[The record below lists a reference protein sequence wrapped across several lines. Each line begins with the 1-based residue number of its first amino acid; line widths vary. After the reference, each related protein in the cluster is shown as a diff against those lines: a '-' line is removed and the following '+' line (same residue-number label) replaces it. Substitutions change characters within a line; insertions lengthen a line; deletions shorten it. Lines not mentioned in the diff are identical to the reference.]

1 MSVKIGEKIKSLRK
15 SKNISQEV
23 LAQYLGVTFQAVSKW
38 ENGSTMPDVE
48 AIPAIASFFGVSTDE
63 LFDFNLFEMEN
74 KVTEIWQAA
83 AKCRDSDHGKAEK
96 MLRDGLKKFPGND
109 ILLNNLLYTMRAPER
124 SDEVINICKS
134 LIESTKEDDV
144 KYDALRILAETYA
157 EKGEYALAKDTLEKI
172 PEIYFTK
179 LQLEAKLLK
188 GEDMFAPAQNQ
199 KDISAEM
206 LVDMFLVLAYYY
218 EEKGEHEA
226 AVNQLET
233 AKKVI
238 EALKDDYNDGIWSET
253 FYQYYGESV
262 LKKIEEK
269 LKK

>member
-1 MSVKIGEKIKSLRK
+1 MDLNQR
-15 SKNISQEV
+15 
-23 LAQYLGVTFQAVSKW
+23 
-38 ENGSTMPDVE
+38 
-48 AIPAIASFFGVSTDE
+48 
-63 LFDFNLFEMEN
+63 
-74 KVTEIWQAA
+74 
-83 AKCRDSDHGKAEK
+83 AE
-96 MLRDGLKKFPGND
+96 
-109 ILLNNLLYTMRAPER
+109 Y
-124 SDEVINICKS
+124 
-134 LIESTKEDDV
+134 
-144 KYDALRILAETYA
+144 LAETYA

-206 LVDMFLVLAYYY
+206 LVDMFLVLADYY
-218 EEKGEHEA
+218 EEKGEHEVA
-226 AVNQLET
+226 ANQLET